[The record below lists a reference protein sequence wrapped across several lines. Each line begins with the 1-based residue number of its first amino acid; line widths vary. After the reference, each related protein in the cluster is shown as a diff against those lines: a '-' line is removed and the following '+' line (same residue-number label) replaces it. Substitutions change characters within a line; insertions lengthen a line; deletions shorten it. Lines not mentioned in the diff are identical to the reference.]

1 MLCGWFQGGIQL
13 SFDNSARS
21 QIVDADSHNVC
32 SIEKPPSLPSCPQRL
47 ALSLSASG
55 GKKTR
60 LLWKTTTNTVGD
72 VVEEESWNAVN
83 EGSLRAVESTPNWQ
97 LYDIRSGLLTPE

>member
-1 MLCGWFQGGIQL
+1 MAGQG
-13 SFDNSARS
+13 
-21 QIVDADSHNVC
+21 NVTRC
-32 SIEKPPSLPSCPQRL
+32 L
-47 ALSLSASG
+47 AG

-97 LYDIRSGLLTPE
+97 LYDIRSDKNS